1 MTIEDLDKVDRT
13 YLDPDTGHAAL
24 VITDHLPWDVEEG
37 RHLELLQTKVYRQ
50 LDGIESGE
58 IAERMPFTRGRR
70 PFAIAIYSLFELS
83 QDGRNLVNNLTGYL
97 AGMGV
102 ELRWIHFDPN
112 ETPRRP
118 NRSN

>member
-13 YLDPDTGHAAL
+13 YLDPDTGHAVL

-58 IAERMPFTRGRR
+58 IAERMPFTRGR

-83 QDGRNLVNNLTGYL
+83 QDGRNLVNNLKGYL